1 MHTIERADL
10 EHFEENDDLGVDK
23 DDFI

>member
-10 EHFEENDDLGVDK
+10 EHSEENDDLGVDK